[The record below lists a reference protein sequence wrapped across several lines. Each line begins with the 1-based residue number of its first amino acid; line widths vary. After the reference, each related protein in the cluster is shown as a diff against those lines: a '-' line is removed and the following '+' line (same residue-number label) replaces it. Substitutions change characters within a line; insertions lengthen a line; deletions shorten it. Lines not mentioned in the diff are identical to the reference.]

1 MDLSFI
7 QEQCESCI
15 DDIYDA
21 MDALYIKRLLIEQ
34 DIDSYEG
41 FSCFQEGVAAPKIKK
56 ELDMFK
62 FDNKYIIKAIK
73 HFNKAINSVKEPEE
87 NKKIRKLYEKG
98 SLDELRSFVRD
109 RSIEEIRDK
118 YFDDLLKEFRNKSG
132 SFEKGFQ
139 ALKEQFKC
147 SFKIFLTNDPKFDT
161 GTIFPVSE
169 TVDTDG
175 RYVGNLT
182 VSGKKGFQLGG
193 ISITININIRQ
204 MLDLVPSDNS
214 LFGQSF
220 TGIMLH
226 EIFHNIFFMMHANQ
240 HVIEGTLTATAK
252 NIKKADTKEEVMS
265 KFNSLM
271 NSIGSKLGIKNS
283 DLKDKKR
290 LANRLFVL
298 SKISDNPAAL
308 KKFEDDIKNDR
319 DNTVNEDEIDD
330 YIKTFEKVERSLKIG
345 RIGRIVGVLCT
356 IILTATGIVIGSAIA
371 TVAGSILLGI
381 MTLKMIR
388 NKYISNALERV
399 FHNKNQL
406 QEYYCDLFASMYQ
419 LPIYLQSY
427 QRELMFN
434 KVNKQKVSRI
444 RDIENSIS
452 KLQKDTHPTTFDRA
466 VVSYNNAKKLLNSG
480 KKLKPQIRKYLE
492 YIVKSHEGINDIEN
506 NQTEYTK
513 KHLDP
518 EAAADLNKML
528 NDLVNE
534 TGTTVTESYIMYV
547 GDY

>member
-15 DDIYDA
+15 DDICDA
-21 MDALYIKRLLIEQ
+21 MDALYIKRLLLEQ
-34 DIDSYEG
+34 DIDSYKG

-98 SLDELRSFVRD
+98 SLDELRSLVRD
-109 RSIEEIRDK
+109 KSIKEIRDK

-139 ALKEQFKC
+139 SLKEQFKC

-161 GTIFPVSE
+161 GTLPTQE
-169 TVDTDG
+169 TVFDY
-175 RYVGNLT
+175 RKLT
-182 VSGKKGFQLGG
+182 VSSKKGFQLGG
-193 ISITININIRQ
+193 IPIQINVNIRQ
-204 MLDLVPSDNS
+204 ILGFVPSDNS

-220 TGIMLH
+220 TGIILH
-226 EIFHNIFFMMHANQ
+226 EIFHNIFIMMNTNQ
-240 HVIEGTLTATAK
+240 LSLESEMKEIAK
-252 NIKKADTKEEVMS
+252 GIKNTDTKADIMT

-308 KKFEDDIKNDR
+308 KKFEDDIKHDS
-319 DNTVNEDEIDD
+319 DKTVNEDEIDD
-330 YIKTFEKVERSLKIG
+330 YIKTFEKIERSLKIG
-345 RIGRIVGVLCT
+345 RIGKIVGVLCT

-371 TVAGSILLGI
+371 TAAGGILLGI

-388 NKYISNALERV
+388 NKYKSNLLERI
-399 FHNKNQL
+399 FHNKSQL

-434 KVNKQKVSRI
+434 KINKQKVSRI

-452 KLQKDTHPTTFDRA
+452 KLQKDPHPTTFDRA

-547 GDY
+547 GEY

>member
-98 SLDELRSFVRD
+98 SLAELKSLLKD
-109 RSIEEIRDK
+109 KSIEEIRSK

-147 SFKIFLTNDPKFDT
+147 SFKIFLSNNPKIEI
-161 GTIFPVSE
+161 GTLPTEE
-169 TVDTDG
+169 TVFD
-175 RYVGNLT
+175 YNKLT
-182 VSGKKGFQLGG
+182 VSNKKGFQLGG
-193 ISITININIRQ
+193 IPIQIGINVRD
-204 MLDLVPSDNS
+204 MVMDSPSDNS
-214 LFGQSF
+214 LFGQTL
-220 TGIMLH
+220 TGVILH
-226 EIFHNIFFMMHANQ
+226 EIFHNIFIMMNVNQ
-240 HVIEGTLTATAK
+240 SMLETTLKDSAK
-252 NIKKADTKEEVMS
+252 DIKSTDTKDALTT

-271 NSIGSKLGIKNS
+271 NSIGPKLGIKNS
-283 DLKDKKR
+283 DLKDRKR
-290 LANRLFVL
+290 ITNRLYVL
-298 SKISDNPAAL
+298 SRISDNPAAL
-308 KKFEDDIKNDR
+308 KKFDDDIKHDR
-319 DNTVNEDEIDD
+319 DKTATEDEIDD
-330 YIKTFEKVERSLKIG
+330 YIKSLKKMERSLKFG
-345 RIGRIVGVLCT
+345 RIGKIVCVLCT
-356 IILTATGIVIGSAIA
+356 IILTATGIVVGSAVA
-371 TVAGSILLGI
+371 TAAGGLLLGI
-381 MTLKMIR
+381 MSLKMIY
-388 NKYISNALERV
+388 NKIRDARLNLL
-399 FHNKNQL
+399 FHNKNSL
-406 QEYYCDLFASMYQ
+406 NEFYCDLFASMYQ

-434 KVNKQKVSRI
+434 KVNKQKVSKI

-452 KLQKDTHPTTFDRA
+452 KLGKDPHPTTFDRA

>member
-7 QEQCESCI
+7 QEQCDSCI

-98 SLDELRSFVRD
+98 SLDELRSLVRD
-109 RSIEEIRDK
+109 KSIKEIRDK

-139 ALKEQFKC
+139 SLKEQFKC

-161 GTIFPVSE
+161 GTIPTKE
-169 TVDTDG
+169 TVFDY
-175 RYVGNLT
+175 RKLS
-182 VSGKKGFQLGG
+182 VSSKKGFQLGG
-193 ISITININIRQ
+193 IPIQINVNVRQ
-204 MLDLVPSDNS
+204 ILELVPADNS

-220 TGIMLH
+220 TGIILH
-226 EIFHNIFFMMHANQ
+226 EIFHNIFIMMNTNQ
-240 HVIEGTLTATAK
+240 LSLEGELKEIAK
-252 NIKKADTKEEVMS
+252 DIKKTDTKAEIMT

-319 DNTVNEDEIDD
+319 DKTVNEDEIDD

-345 RIGRIVGVLCT
+345 RIGKIIGVLCT
-356 IILTATGIVIGSAIA
+356 IILTATGIVVGSAIA
-371 TVAGSILLGI
+371 TAAGGILLGI

-388 NKYISNALERV
+388 NKYINNMLERI
-399 FHNKNQL
+399 FHNKSQVH
-406 QEYYCDLFASMYQ
+406 EYYCDLFASMYQ
-419 LPIYLQSY
+419 LPIYLKSY

-452 KLQKDTHPTTFDRA
+452 KLQKDPHPTTFDRA

>member
-21 MDALYIKRLLIEQ
+21 MDALYIKRLLLEQ

-109 RSIEEIRDK
+109 KSIEEIRDK

-161 GTIFPVSE
+161 GTLPTKE
-169 TVDTDG
+169 TVFDY
-175 RYVGNLT
+175 RKLT
-182 VSGKKGFQLGG
+182 VSSKKGFQLGG
-193 ISITININIRQ
+193 IPIQINVNIRQ
-204 MLDLVPSDNS
+204 ILEFVPADNS

-220 TGIMLH
+220 TGIILH
-226 EIFHNIFFMMHANQ
+226 EIFHNIFIMMNTNQ
-240 HVIEGTLTATAK
+240 LSLEGELKEIAK
-252 NIKKADTKEEVMS
+252 GIKNTDTKDETMA

-319 DNTVNEDEIDD
+319 DKTVNEDEIDG
-330 YIKTFEKVERSLKIG
+330 YIKTFEKIERSLKIG
-345 RIGRIVGVLCT
+345 RIGRIIGVLCT
-356 IILTATGIVIGSAIA
+356 IILTATGIVFGSAIA
-371 TVAGSILLGI
+371 TAAGGVLLGI

-388 NKYISNALERV
+388 NKYRNNLLERI

-434 KVNKQKVSRI
+434 KINKQKVSRI

-452 KLQKDTHPTTFDRA
+452 KLQKDPHPTTFDRA